1 MMATNDRP
9 VVAGFSLRF
18 ASPAAAIRRLKPA
31 TTNPPPAPR
40 RSSPCLRLI
49 RGDSRDSRANLPSP
63 FTIPNSPSP
72 ATA

>member
-31 TTNPPPAPR
+31 TTNAVAVTR
-40 RSSPCLRLI
+40 ATNSPDARPHPLFPI
-49 RGDSRDSRANLPSP
+49 SY
-63 FTIPNSPSP
+63 SPSP